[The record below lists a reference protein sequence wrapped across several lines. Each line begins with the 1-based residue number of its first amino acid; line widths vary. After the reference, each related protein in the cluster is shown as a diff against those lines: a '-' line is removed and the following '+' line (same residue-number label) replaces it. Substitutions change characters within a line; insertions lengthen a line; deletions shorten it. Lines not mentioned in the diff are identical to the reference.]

1 MICVYE
7 SLAVCVCAKTLP
19 ENSLFAFLK
28 VFLHTFFAGLAT
40 RKYQTIR
47 IHTYA
52 QFSLRLSTPEPDTDV
67 NVYLCVSVCPEMIMC
82 VRFFPVIFLYSLVRL
97 VNILLLFL
105 NRTFV

>member
-1 MICVYE
+1 MRAW
-7 SLAVCVCAKTLP
+7 LCVCAKTLP

-82 VRFFPVIFLYSLVRL
+82 VGFFSCHLFIFLGAFGE
-97 VNILLLFL
+97 LF
-105 NRTFV
+105 VVVPE

>member
-1 MICVYE
+1 MRAW
-7 SLAVCVCAKTLP
+7 LCVCAKILP

-28 VFLHTFFAGLAT
+28 VFLHYFFAGLAT

-82 VRFFPVIFLYSLVRL
+82 VGFFSCHLFIFLGAFGV
-97 VNILLLFL
+97 LF
-105 NRTFV
+105 VVVAE